1 MKSVW
6 LLAAMILLS
15 TNSMAWDGYD
25 QDGNSVEIEKGN
37 LVREGL
43 DIEVY
48 NDGDNEYHNV
58 TIDNITRSGNTVEIE
73 GYDNDTD
80 EYITL
85 EMDD

>member
-1 MKSVW
+1 M
-6 LLAAMILLS
+6 
-15 TNSMAWDGYD
+15 
-25 QDGNSVEIEKGN
+25 
-37 LVREGL
+37 REGL

-48 NDGDNEYHNV
+48 NDGDSEYHNV
-58 TIDNITRSGNTVEIE
+58 TIDNITRYGSTVEIE